1 MRIMVIAPHP
11 DDEVLGAG
19 GTIAKLSSEGN
30 NVYVVVVTKGDK
42 EIFSEQLIKAG
53 RREAEKADKILGVK
67 KTFFLEGFPA
77 AKLDTVPH
85 YLLNDEL
92 TRLVKEISPEIC
104 FIPFFND
111 LHLDHR
117 LIFDSA
123 MVALRP
129 TPDNKFLR
137 AIYSYETLSETNWNV
152 TNPSLSF
159 VPNIYFD
166 ISDYI
171 NKKVEA
177 LKIFN
182 SQIKAFPHE
191 RSVES
196 VIALSKFRGSTVGLR
211 NAEAFMLIRE
221 IL

>member
-1 MRIMVIAPHP
+1 MKIMVIAPHP
-11 DDEVLGAG
+11 DDEVLGVG

-30 NVYVVVVTKGDK
+30 DVYVVVVTKGDK
-42 EIFSEQLIKAG
+42 EIFDEQLIETG
-53 RREAEKADKILGVK
+53 RREAEEADKILGVK
-67 KTFFLEGFPA
+67 KTIFLEGFPA
-77 AKLDTVPH
+77 AKLDTIPH

-92 TRLVKEISPEIC
+92 TRLVREISPEIC

-137 AIYSYETLSETNWNV
+137 AIYSYETLSETNWNI

-166 ISDYI
+166 ISNYI

-182 SQIKAFPHE
+182 SQLKAFPHE

-196 VIALSKFRGSTVGLR
+196 VVALSKFRGSTVGLR